1 MHSLQKF
8 NLDLCLENLLI
19 TKNKKIKLRNK
30 DSNINLMD
38 YNKSLDQ

>member
-19 TKNKKIKLRNK
+19 TKDKKIKLDNK

-38 YNKSLDQ
+38 HNKSLGQ